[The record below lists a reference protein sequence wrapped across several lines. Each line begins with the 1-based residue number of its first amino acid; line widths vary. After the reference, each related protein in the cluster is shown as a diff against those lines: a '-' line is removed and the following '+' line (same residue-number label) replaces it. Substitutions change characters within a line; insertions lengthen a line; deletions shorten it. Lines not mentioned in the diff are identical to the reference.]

1 MLRLGHISLSIPQR
15 LLLLTIIPT
24 LGLIVAGAMSFRTL
38 YSEYRES
45 AQDARNLAVF
55 HREVSDF
62 VSLADL
68 LAAERDAAVQ
78 IFAHPH
84 EAQRARNYQAH
95 FAATDQGV
103 GAMIAKLDRLAASA
117 QASLFEEKGAA
128 IRSFFAEQLPLA
140 RASAIDGKHAP
151 GDVFTIYVK
160 LAYEALFVSE
170 CYRTT
175 IHTPAGLNLF
185 DAVQA
190 LQKIQQQEFVAM
202 SLTVQGIASGGLPKD
217 ELGILRRQ
225 LFDSTENEYYL
236 LKFKPDLRAYFKN
249 ATRSSDDDAAFYQ
262 YLIDVSE
269 TQRDGEPFPPFTP
282 QTQTLTELFEHHF
295 AVYPA
300 IYASA
305 FALGDAEL
313 TTIAAQRRHRALLIG
328 AALLAGIA
336 LSLGANLA
344 ITRNTRRSLVT
355 VADNISQ
362 ASANVKAASVQLT
375 AAGDHIS
382 QDATRYA
389 RAIEKISRS
398 LNQVSAVADS
408 NKTHAAKAAET
419 TARARDNVD
428 AGLGTIQGLDQAMN
442 SARGSAQKINQIIAR
457 INELSFQTNL
467 LALNAAVEAARAGA
481 AGAGFAVVAAE
492 VRGLAGRCAEAAKE
506 TAELIGD
513 SSQDTATAI
522 ALSDELATRFK
533 SVSRNI
539 HEVNEIVTLISTNFT
554 QQAESIGEIDHSVA
568 KQRQIA
574 QSMAAG
580 AQQTAHTA
588 LSMEDQVE
596 SLKTSVR
603 RLDSLLGGRILT
615 APAAAPAPDPAPRKA
630 AKLAVVAS
638 GTGRS

>member
-1 MLRLGHISLSIPQR
+1 MLRPGHISLSIPQR
-15 LLLLTIIPT
+15 LLLLTVIPT

-38 YSEYRES
+38 YSGYKDS
-45 AQDARNLAVF
+45 AQDARSLAVF

-62 VSLADL
+62 VVLAEQ
-68 LAAERDAAVQ
+68 LAAERDAALQ
-78 IFAHPH
+78 IFAHPR
-84 EAQRARNYQAH
+84 EPQRVRNYQSH
-95 FAATDQGV
+95 FEATDQGV
-103 GAMIAKLDRLAASA
+103 AAMIAKLDRLAASPDA
-117 QASLFEEKGAA
+117 ALFAEKCALIPA
-128 IRSFFAEQLPLA
+128 FFAEQLPLA
-140 RASAIDGKHAP
+140 RAGAVDGKHAP
-151 GDVFTIYVK
+151 GEVFTIYMK
-160 LAYEALFVSE
+160 LAYQALFISE
-170 CYRTT
+170 CYRGM
-175 IHTPAGLNLF
+175 IHTPDGLNIF
-185 DAVQA
+185 DAVQS
-190 LQKIQQQEFVAM
+190 LQKIQQQEWIAL
-202 SLTVQGIASGGLPKD
+202 SLTLHGLENAGLPQD

-236 LKFKPDLRAYFKN
+236 LKFKPDLRAYFKS
-249 ATRSSDDDAAFYQ
+249 ATRPSDDDAAFYQ
-262 YLIDVSE
+262 YLIDISAA
-269 TQRDGEPFPPFTP
+269 QRDAEPLPAFIPKSGSV
-282 QTQTLTELFEHHF
+282 TELVQHHL
-295 AVYPA
+295 AAYPSVYA
-300 IYASA
+300 YA
-305 FALGDAEL
+305 FALADREL
-313 TTIAAQRRHRALLIG
+313 TAIAAERRRRSLLIG

-355 VADNISQ
+355 VAENISQ
-362 ASANVKAASVQLT
+362 ASDDVKAASTQLT
-375 AAGDHIS
+375 SAGDHIS

-389 RAIEKISRS
+389 LAIEKISQS
-398 LNQVSAVADS
+398 LSAVSTVADS
-408 NKTHAAKAAET
+408 NKTHATKAAAT
-419 TARARDNVD
+419 TARARDTVD
-428 AGLGTIQGLDQAMN
+428 AGLETIQALDTAMN

-467 LALNAAVEAARAGA
+467 LALNAAVEAARAGT

-506 TAELIGD
+506 TAELIGG

-533 SVSRNI
+533 SASLNI

-588 LSMEDQVE
+588 FSMEDQVE

-603 RLDSLLGGRILT
+603 RLDSLLGGR
-615 APAAAPAPDPAPRKA
+615 APAAKGPIPPRASAPRPKE
-630 AKLAVVAS
+630 KPQLVAP
-638 GTGRS
+638 GTRRS